1 MAEQLHLLKA
11 CSVPTS
17 IYILPTA
24 LQGWT
29 SFSLLHRW
37 KKRGSEGLGDQTR
50 VKNIISSNAGKI
62 HVTLFHFNLLPL
74 VGKDA
79 NLIFVITAYLDR
91 YISQRILILPMVCQP
106 EEGEAIAF
114 G

>member
-1 MAEQLHLLKA
+1 M
-11 CSVPTS
+11 
-17 IYILPTA
+17 
-24 LQGWT
+24 
-29 SFSLLHRW
+29 
-37 KKRGSEGLGDQTR
+37 
-50 VKNIISSNAGKI
+50 
-62 HVTLFHFNLLPL
+62 TLFHFNLLPL